1 MTVHKLESEDSH
13 HITQDLSTVINFAT
27 DLPAMVFRASD
38 FEFCFFERSLVS
50 FSDVLIELISA
61 SYEDFSSDVF
71 IRFGGSSENT
81 CFLLDGV
88 DVEGDVEFINKG
100 FRDFF
105 AGEVDY
111 PMVIGDL
118 EFDWLAFESAHE
130 EFGVLAVKSGLNVS
144 SFSKMLKKN
153 FISSRAFQKLAG
165 QHEVMNKIVK
175 AFHGYF

>member
-1 MTVHKLESEDSH
+1 MTVYKLESEDSRR
-13 HITQDLSTVINFAT
+13 ITQDLSSFVSFAT
-27 DLPAMVFRASD
+27 DLPAMVFRTSD
-38 FEFCFFERSLVS
+38 FEFWFFERSLVS

-61 SYEDFSSDVF
+61 SYEGFSSAVF
-71 IRFGGSSENT
+71 IRFGGDSENT
-81 CFLLDGV
+81 CFLLEGV

-111 PMVIGDL
+111 PMIIGNL

-130 EFGVLAVKSGLNVS
+130 EFGVLAVKSSLNIS

-153 FISSRAFQKLAG
+153 FISQTDFQKLAG
-165 QHEVMNKIVK
+165 QHEVMDKIVK
-175 AFHGYF
+175 AFHGYL

>member
-1 MTVHKLESEDSH
+1 M
-13 HITQDLSTVINFAT
+13 
-27 DLPAMVFRASD
+27 
-38 FEFCFFERSLVS
+38 
-50 FSDVLIELISA
+50 IELISA

-88 DVEGDVEFINKG
+88 DVEGGVEFINKG

-118 EFDWLAFESAHE
+118 EFDWLAFESAHVRCT
-130 EFGVLAVKSGLNVS
+130 GRHPDQRRLG
-144 SFSKMLKKN
+144 
-153 FISSRAFQKLAG
+153 RTTRG
-165 QHEVMNKIVK
+165 
-175 AFHGYF
+175 

>member
-1 MTVHKLESEDSH
+1 MTVYKLESEDSSRV
-13 HITQDLSTVINFAT
+13 TQDLSNFVNFAT
-27 DLPAMVFRASD
+27 DLPAMIFRASD
-38 FEFCFFERSLVS
+38 FEFWFFERPLVS

-61 SYEDFSSDVF
+61 SYESFSSAVF

-81 CFLLDGV
+81 CFLLEGI

-111 PMVIGDL
+111 PMVIGNL

-130 EFGVLAVKSGLNVS
+130 EFGVLAVKPSLNVS
-144 SFSKMLKKN
+144 SFSKILKKN
-153 FISSRAFQKLAG
+153 FISSTDFQGLTG
-165 QHEVMNKIVK
+165 QHEVMDKIIK
-175 AFHGYF
+175 AFRGYL